1 MVVRNGLLVFWSRVG
16 QFKKKHNPAQ
26 PQRLKKKSCKGS
38 FEEKKKHGASAP
50 YYACPVLQ
58 TFLAIAKLLLT
69 KTIMQNPIIKVGK
82 NFMPRKLYPPPFP
95 GWAWAMVRP
104 LACWT

>member
-16 QFKKKHNPAQ
+16 QFKKSTILH
-26 PQRLKKKSCKGS
+26 KKKSCKGS

-58 TFLAIAKLLLT
+58 KFLAIAKLLLT

-82 NFMPRKLYPPPFP
+82 NFMPRKEPN
-95 GWAWAMVRP
+95 P
-104 LACWT
+104 LPT